1 MVGSLLDLK
10 QTATPQTVT
19 SERRTLSSG
28 EKKDGRDERINI
40 FELARWIDEPKETVS
55 TRGNRLTVGVIRS

>member
-28 EKKDGRDERINI
+28 EKKAGVKERWPRRTN
-40 FELARWIDEPKETVS
+40 
-55 TRGNRLTVGVIRS
+55 